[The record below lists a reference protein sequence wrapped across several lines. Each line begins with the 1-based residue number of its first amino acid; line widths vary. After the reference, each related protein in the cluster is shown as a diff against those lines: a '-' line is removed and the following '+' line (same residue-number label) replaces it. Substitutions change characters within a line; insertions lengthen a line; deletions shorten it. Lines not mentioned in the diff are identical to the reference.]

1 MTENEILLYR
11 KVEREL
17 EERLKKGILKR
28 GSRIPGERQL
38 ANELQVSRGTL
49 RSALEEL
56 EKRNFLLRV
65 PGKGT
70 FIRDNG
76 MTVRNIT
83 IGYLFPEP
91 EISLVF
97 QNYSNYAINS
107 EVWRGIMECC
117 AARGVVASFIPAQ
130 SHGSAKTN
138 REILARLREK
148 CSAVILPSHE
158 FEELAE
164 LLTQENFP
172 FCFTDLSERFPCIF
186 YDVAGAAAA
195 AASKLLSNR
204 CRSVIM
210 LSLNKSRRKNTFS
223 TWETKVEIFKS
234 KFKAA
239 GFPIPEENIIELP
252 CEDME
257 ILSALRKILPE
268 DRPLPDSF
276 FTATPMV
283 SFGLLHIAAER
294 HWPIPEK
301 VQIMGYANNMNI
313 RRTIPE
319 LTYIELPHA
328 AIGRRAVEH
337 LTEKILSGR
346 EIPRKT
352 ILEATLIQGETTI

>member
-76 MTVRNIT
+76 MTVRNMT

-117 AARGVVASFIPAQ
+117 AARGAVAAFIPAQ
-130 SHGSAKTN
+130 SHGSEKTN

-172 FCFTDLSERFPCIF
+172 FCFTDFTERFPHIF
-186 YDVAGAAAA
+186 YDVEGAATEAA
-195 AASKLLSNR
+195 RKLLRNR

-210 LSLNKSRRKNTFS
+210 LSLNQSSKTPLPS
-223 TWETKVEIFKS
+223 TWETKVEVFKRE
-234 KFKAA
+234 FAAA
-239 GFPIPEENIIELP
+239 GYPIPGENIIELP
-252 CEDME
+252 CKDSG
-257 ILSALRKILPE
+257 LLTALREILPE

-294 HWPIPEK
+294 HWQIPEK
-301 VQIMGYANNMNI
+301 VQIMGYANNMNM

-328 AIGRRAVEH
+328 AIGRTAVDH
-337 LTEKILSGR
+337 LIGKILSGR
-346 EIPRKT
+346 EIPRET